1 MESGLS
7 LFAKHSSIDVKEEYI
22 AHLENILFLM
32 PVHVYWID
40 RQNVYLGCNDLQ
52 AKSFGLSSHKEVV
65 GKTNYDL
72 LPNKEEAEQVNAINL
87 KIMQSG
93 IARTIEEKVVLAG
106 KERVYLSEKVPL
118 RNQEGAIIGLLGVS
132 FDITHRKQMEL
143 ALKEAKNKA
152 EIANQ
157 IKNEF
162 IANME
167 HDIRTPVSGIIGI
180 NNHLKSLETDPRKK
194 RMLEDVETS
203 ALELMKYFTEV
214 LEFTY
219 IEAGEIPVLSKK
231 FDLKALVENIW
242 NMELPAAK
250 NKGLELIVDFSEE
263 MPAMLLG
270 DKFRIQRILINLIS
284 NAIKFT
290 ETGYVKVIVQ
300 LAKKINKKN
309 VIVAIIVEDTGIGIP
324 EFQQNILFEKFNKG
338 EASNKGTYKG
348 IGLGLRIVKKL
359 IQELNGEIEVTSQ
372 LNAGTKFACILPF
385 KLPLLLDTDL

>member
-1 MESGLS
+1 MDSGLS
-7 LFAKHSSIDVKEEYI
+7 LFAKHTSMDAKEAYI

-32 PVHVYWID
+32 PGHVYWID
-40 RQNVYLGCNDLQ
+40 KHNIYLGCNELQ

-72 LPNKEEAEQVNAINL
+72 LPNKEEAEEVNASNL
-87 KIMQSG
+87 QIMQSG

-118 RNQEGAIIGLLGVS
+118 RNQDGAVVGLLGVS
-132 FDITHRKQMEL
+132 FDITHRKQTEL
-143 ALKEAKNKA
+143 ALKEAKNKS

-157 IKNEF
+157 IKDEF

-180 NNHLKSLETDPRKK
+180 NNHLKSLEAEPRKK
-194 RMLEDVETS
+194 RMLEDVEAS

-214 LEFTY
+214 LEFTH
-219 IEAGEIPVLSKK
+219 IESGEIPVLFKK
-231 FDLKALVENIW
+231 IDLKELIDSIW

-250 NKGLELIVDFSEE
+250 NKGLELIIDFSED
-263 MPAMLLG
+263 MPLMLIG

-290 ETGYVKVIVQ
+290 EIGYVKVTVQ
-300 LAKKINKKN
+300 LAKKITKKN
-309 VIVAIIVEDTGIGIP
+309 VIVAITVEDTGIGIS
-324 EFQQNILFEKFNKG
+324 ESQQNILFEKFNKG
-338 EASNKGTYKG
+338 AASNKGTYKG

-359 IQELNGEIEVTSQ
+359 IKELNGEIEVSSK
-372 LNAGTKFACILPF
+372 LNAGTKFICILPF
-385 KLPLLLDTDL
+385 KLPLLLNTDL